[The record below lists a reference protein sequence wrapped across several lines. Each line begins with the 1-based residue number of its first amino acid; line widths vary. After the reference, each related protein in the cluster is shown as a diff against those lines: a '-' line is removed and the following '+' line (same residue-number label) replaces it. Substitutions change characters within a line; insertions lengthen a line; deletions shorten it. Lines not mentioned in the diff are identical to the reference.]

1 MSGVDPST
9 IRAAVAAAQDAPPAE
24 LPPYPTDTGPQ
35 VRDLAKGL
43 RGLLFGH
50 LDQPQAFRSHDQFYA
65 PLAQAILN
73 RLHGWVI
80 DPESK
85 QWKRMEE

>member
-1 MSGVDPST
+1 MSAIDPAV
-9 IRAAVAAAQDAPPAE
+9 IHAVAAAASAVEP
-24 LPPYPTDTGPQ
+24 PPYPTDTEPQ

-43 RGLLFGH
+43 EGLAFGH
-50 LDQPQAFRSHDQFYA
+50 LDQPQRFQSHPEFYA